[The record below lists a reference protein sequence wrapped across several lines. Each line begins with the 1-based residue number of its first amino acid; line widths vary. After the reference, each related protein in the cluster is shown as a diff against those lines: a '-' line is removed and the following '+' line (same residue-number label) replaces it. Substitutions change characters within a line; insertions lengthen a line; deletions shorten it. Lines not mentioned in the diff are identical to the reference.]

1 MRRAVVVTVVASLAS
16 ACSASDADDSN
27 QEPTEVVV
35 FAAASLTESFES
47 MAQELEEEHPELR
60 FTFSFGGS
68 SSLAPQILS
77 GAPANVFAAASP
89 ETMQQV
95 VDGGAAVGEPELF
108 VRNRLQIAVPPD
120 NPAGVATLEDLADP
134 ALTVAMC
141 APEVPCGA
149 AAERAFDVA
158 GLEPKPDTLE
168 EDVKAVLA
176 KVELGEVDAGLVYR
190 TDVVAAGST
199 VTGIDFTEAAEAIND
214 YQIVTVTDS
223 DGAQVFVDFV
233 QSNRGREMLADAGFD
248 LP

>member
-1 MRRAVVVTVVASLAS
+1 MSRAAVLAVVSLLVAACGAS
-16 ACSASDADDSN
+16 EADDSS
-27 QEPTEVVV
+27 QGTTDVVV
-35 FAAASLTESFES
+35 FAAASLTESFEA
-47 MAQELEEEHPELR
+47 MAEELEREHPDLE

-77 GAPANVFAAASP
+77 GAPAEVFAAASP

-95 VDGGAAVGEPELF
+95 VDGGAVVGEPELF
-108 VRNRLQIAVPPD
+108 ARNRLQIAIPPD
-120 NPAGVATLEDLADP
+120 NPAGVATLKDLTDP

-149 AAERAFDVA
+149 AAERAFEVA
-158 GLEPKPDTLE
+158 GVEPKPDTLE

-190 TDVVAAGST
+190 TDVVAAGNN
-199 VTGIDFTEAAEAIND
+199 VTGIDFTEARQAVND
-214 YQIVTVTDS
+214 YQIVTLS
-223 DGAQVFVDFV
+223 DGDGAEVFVDFV
-233 QSNRGREMLADAGFD
+233 QSHRGHEILADAGFD